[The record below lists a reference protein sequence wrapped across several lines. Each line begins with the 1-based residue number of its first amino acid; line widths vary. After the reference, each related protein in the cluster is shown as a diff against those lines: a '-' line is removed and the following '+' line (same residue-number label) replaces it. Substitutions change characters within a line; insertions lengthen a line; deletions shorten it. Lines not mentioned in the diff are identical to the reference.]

1 MTGAVS
7 TVVGNMNTIT
17 SPFSKDIPNAF
28 KYFDHIRNKSYYAGP
43 HIKAMQAFTELFQ
56 YDLELE
62 MVDNLP
68 RRRVILLQIAMGQ
81 YNMSLHGVFVRPIK
95 DDFLTNFT
103 ENSYPFEM
111 LKSCV
116 MIPLPPELPK
126 WQYVLWPLGR
136 YVWTLL
142 FVLMFYVAF
151 LLRYVHW
158 RQTVTRSYSRNLLN
172 ALAIVSNSPNMNM
185 VNLNHTSVP
194 IMVFY
199 ILLWGL
205 AFILTNYHISH
216 MTTFDMKPVFVKRI
230 HSWDD
235 LIQSKL
241 RIIIPDI
248 LLADLREYAT
258 SVDIAPLEPQFEIRD
273 WHSYQNMLI
282 DPPREF
288 AYVIT
293 EDVWDFTQRQQEVLI
308 QPYWAMS
315 DVCFGSLFN
324 AFPMRR
330 NSAFASRLHRFM
342 VNVQEVG
349 LWDYWEDI
357 AFLYALR
364 AGFAQIYLDTYPVVP
379 LNLEFFTAAWIVL
392 ALCIPICILSFGLEL
407 LWYQRKH
414 ILKRW
419 RCRYFKKH

>member
-1 MTGAVS
+1 
-7 TVVGNMNTIT
+7 MNTIT

-28 KYFDHIRNKSYYAGP
+28 KYFDHIRNKTYYAGP
-43 HIKAMQAFTELFQ
+43 HIKAMQAFAKLFQ

-62 MVDNLP
+62 MVANLP
-68 RRRVILLQIAMGQ
+68 RRRIVLLQIAQGQ
-81 YNMSLHGVFVRPIK
+81 YNMSLHGVYVRPLK
-95 DDFLTNFT
+95 DDFLTSFT
-103 ENSYPFEM
+103 ENSYPFKM

-142 FVLMFYVAF
+142 FVLIFYVAF

-158 RQTVTRSYSRNLLN
+158 RETVTRSYSRNMLN
-172 ALAIVSNSPNMNM
+172 ALAILSNSPNQNM

-194 IMVFY
+194 VMVFY

-216 MTTFDMKPVFVKRI
+216 MTTFDMRPVFVKRI

-235 LIQSKL
+235 LIESKL

-248 LLADLREYAT
+248 LLDDLREYAT
-258 SVDIAPLEPQFEIRD
+258 SVDISPLEPQFETRD
-273 WHSYQNMLI
+273 WHTYQDMLI

-293 EDVWDFTQRQQEVLI
+293 EDVWDFTQRQQQVLI

-315 DVCFGSLFN
+315 DVCFGSLLN
-324 AFPMRR
+324 SFPMRR
-330 NSAFASRLHRFM
+330 NSSFAGRLHRLM

-357 AFLYALR
+357 AFVYARR
-364 AGFAQIYLDTYPVVP
+364 AGFAQIYLDTYPVEP
-379 LNLEFFTAAWIVL
+379 LNMEFFTAAWIVL
-392 ALCIPICILSFGLEL
+392 AFCIPICILSFGLEL
-407 LWYQRKH
+407 VWYRRKH

-419 RCRYFKKH
+419 SCRNRKKHW